1 MEKHMADKRQCS
13 NKAFSFKTCNQ
24 EKPCS
29 QLLNVCTL
37 LLPCNYHMSA
47 FEVPKDEVTEMRD
60 PCNVANICS
69 LLYNYKCVN
78 ITINQKVKKEV
89 KF

>member
-24 EKPCS
+24 ENPCS

-37 LLPCNYHMSA
+37 
-47 FEVPKDEVTEMRD
+47 FEILKDEVTEKRD